1 MNALIVICYGA
12 LCRWISCT
20 PQHWMNP
27 RGHIWPYFD
36 IHCKP
41 PSKTR
46 FPWRYTWL
54 FTPSVLTRVLH
65 VIQRFPFPFYIFCQF
80 FSSSHFAFS
89 IADWL
94 PQQQTRGES
103 YLTAATNSIIST
115 RGRAISQQGHQGAAS
130 EVPLFIYFSQVDGV
144 IHKLNEWQSGQCQQL
159 GAQWRLECICL
170 WVQKPIHYKR
180 VIIVPN
186 RLIHAER

>member
-1 MNALIVICYGA
+1 MNQLHSTALNEPTWTYLA
-12 LCRWISCT
+12 LFWHSLSAFFK
-20 PQHWMNP
+20 NS
-27 RGHIWPYFD
+27 F
-36 IHCKP
+36 
-41 PSKTR
+41 
-46 FPWRYTWL
+46 
-54 FTPSVLTRVLH
+54 SVALQLTFLSSH
-65 VIQRFPFPFYIFCQF
+65 VMQRFQFPFYIFCQL

-89 IADWL
+89 ITDWR
-94 PQQQTRGES
+94 PQLQTRGES
-103 YLTAATNSIIST
+103 HPTAATNSIIST

-130 EVPLFIYFSQVDGV
+130 EVPLFIYFPQVDSV
-144 IHKLNEWQSGQCQQL
+144 IHKLNEWQSGQCQQP